1 MPVVYD
7 GVGKTTFMKSLDCL
21 QPRGLMV
28 VFGNA
33 SGPVDA
39 FNLGVLSQKGSLY
52 VTRPTLFT
60 YTATREDLLA
70 CATDLFDVVGGGA
83 VKIQIHQR
91 FPLAQ
96 AADAHRALE
105 GRDTTGS
112 TLLIP

>member
-1 MPVVYD
+1 
-7 GVGKTTFMKSLDCL
+7 
-21 QPRGLMV
+21 MV

-83 VKIQIHQR
+83 VKIR
-91 FPLAQ
+91 STSASRWRRPPTRTARW
-96 AADAHRALE
+96 RA
-105 GRDTTGS
+105 GTRPDRRC
-112 TLLIP
+112 